1 MLTSRLSAN
10 GVTSRLALP
19 VRNSWLSLS
28 PISVATEIMAVVML
42 MPRVMAST
50 ANALRRTWRRK
61 DSNKRRANIRLLGEH
76 SNLPGKIGARDN
88 YGAGFSLAVFLLNRL
103 QRNRIAASRLA
114 DTLRIDRRRAILTG
128 DSVGRLV
135 KAHGAANLAGVE
147 DSFYF
152 VRRSAKQQKPYLRSI
167 DIHAVAVQVAGLQV
181 RNWNFCLSIA
191 VKRKRIRLGNGLSTL
206 GVYKLRRDGHDKHE
220 SGEAEGHGP

>member
-1 MLTSRLSAN
+1 MKSCVAERNGAYPRMLFFQKSFLILIKSDSWIKMPSLAGFRSTPPIFTSRLSAA
-10 GVTSRLALP
+10 GVIRRFALP

-103 QRNRIAASRLA
+103 QRN
-114 DTLRIDRRRAILTG
+114 
-128 DSVGRLV
+128 
-135 KAHGAANLAGVE
+135 
-147 DSFYF
+147 
-152 VRRSAKQQKPYLRSI
+152 
-167 DIHAVAVQVAGLQV
+167 
-181 RNWNFCLSIA
+181 
-191 VKRKRIRLGNGLSTL
+191 
-206 GVYKLRRDGHDKHE
+206 
-220 SGEAEGHGP
+220 